1 MASVYNLSGRGGFAG
16 WQWYAFA
23 ELVIPKVVSDDFR
36 LFIVDG
42 IISLPIALAGFLF
55 IPDVPETTR
64 AFYLTQDVSV
74 PIGTSE
80 EN

>member
-1 MASVYNLSGRGGFAG
+1 MLAG
-16 WQWYAFA
+16 NGMNNTYTNNPGSS
-23 ELVIPKVVSDDFR
+23 IPRLTTNR

-64 AFYLTQDVSV
+64 AFYLNKEVSSSDCERSSANV
-74 PIGTSE
+74 C
-80 EN
+80 